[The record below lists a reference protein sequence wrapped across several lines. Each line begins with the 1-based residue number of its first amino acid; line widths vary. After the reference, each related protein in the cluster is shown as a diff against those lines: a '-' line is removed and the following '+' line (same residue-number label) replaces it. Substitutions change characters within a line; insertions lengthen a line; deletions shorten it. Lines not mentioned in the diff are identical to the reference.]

1 MAAGTAA
8 LLLLGA
14 IGGACAQASAHPLDV
29 VRRRMQMQGVGN
41 IVGDKKGGKAPKKIG
56 NMFQG
61 LYSIGKDEG
70 LGVLF
75 RGLGPAC
82 LEKVPS
88 TAIGYY
94 IYEGMKVALGVK
106 SV

>member
-1 MAAGTAA
+1 MTVREHLRTIETTSPSVMWGTASKC
-8 LLLLGA
+8 LTGWLQ
-14 IGGACAQASAHPLDV
+14 CD
-29 VRRRMQMQGVGN
+29 
-41 IVGDKKGGKAPKKIG
+41 
-56 NMFQG
+56 
-61 LYSIGKDEG
+61 KDEG
-70 LGVLF
+70 IGVLF

-94 IYEGMKVALGVK
+94 IYEGMKVAMGVK

>member
-1 MAAGTAA
+1 
-8 LLLLGA
+8 
-14 IGGACAQASAHPLDV
+14 
-29 VRRRMQMQGVGN
+29 MQMQGVGN
-41 IVGDKKGGKAPKKIG
+41 IVGDKGKKAPKKIS
-56 NMFQG
+56 NMFSG
-61 LYSIGKDEG
+61 LYRIAKDEG
-70 LGVLF
+70 VGTLF

-94 IYEGMKVALGVK
+94 IYEGMKVAMGVK

>member
-1 MAAGTAA
+1 
-8 LLLLGA
+8 
-14 IGGACAQASAHPLDV
+14 
-29 VRRRMQMQGVGN
+29 MQMHTLHKHFN
-41 IVGDKKGGKAPKKIG
+41 KDEAAKDTAPPPS
-56 NMFQG
+56 NMVSG

-70 LGVLF
+70 VGVLF

-94 IYEGMKVALGVK
+94 IYEGMKVAMGVK